1 MGRNPATWSFS
12 TMFGLGRIAWSL
24 TMSDSPSPSH
34 TASVRF
40 LRRLA
45 HVLDEFI
52 QDHALDMAAIGLLVV
67 LFLEGRSR
75 GIG

>member
-1 MGRNPATWSFS
+1 M
-12 TMFGLGRIAWSL
+12 
-24 TMSDSPSPSH
+24 
-34 TASVRF
+34 RF

-52 QDHALDMAAIGLLVV
+52 QAHALDMAAIGLLVV